1 MPDAAE
7 LLKIIKRVAVDVVHS
22 LKLPEVCFGRVVSAS
37 PLKIT
42 VEQKLTLSE
51 RQLILSR
58 NVTEYTFEMTV
69 DHFTEKET
77 EHVHAVHDTYTG
89 GGASSPTE
97 HLHAYKG
104 RKKFIVHNGLRVG
117 ENVVLIRQQGGQK
130 YLVVDRV

>member
-7 LLKIIKRVAVDVVHS
+7 LLRIIKRAAVDVVHS

-51 RQLILSR
+51 RQLILTRS
-58 NVTEYTFEMTV
+58 VTEYTFEMTV
-69 DHFTEKET
+69 EHFTEK
-77 EHVHAVHDTYTG
+77 A
-89 GGASSPTE
+89 AE
-97 HLHAYKG
+97 HLHEYKG
-104 RKKFIVHNGLRVG
+104 RKKFTVHNGLQVG